1 MSYYLIPIFSCFLLL
16 STNCAR
22 PATQTDAAGAAV
34 KDLSVAAFAE
44 KMQAPGVVILDV
56 RTPAETAQGMIP
68 GAREID
74 FQAEDFK
81 ARIAELD
88 RDQTY
93 LLYCRSGSRS
103 SAAAAVMADMGFDSL
118 SHLIGGY
125 QAWSAE
131 REDEE

>member
-1 MSYYLIPIFSCFLLL
+1 MPYYLIPVFSCFLLL
-16 STNCAR
+16 ATGCTR
-22 PATQTDAAGAAV
+22 QATQTAAAGAAV
-34 KDLSVAAFAE
+34 EDLSVAAFAE
-44 KMQAPGVVILDV
+44 KMQTPDVVILDV
-56 RTPAETAQGMIP
+56 RTPAETALGMIP

-74 FQAEDFK
+74 FRAGDFK

-118 SHLIGGY
+118 SQLVGGY